1 MGTAT
6 MHTNTG
12 AASNEDGTSN
22 PTEKNVAAIVV
33 DWTEHVPSLCP
44 LLVEAVDWE
53 VVVVVLVQ

>member
-1 MGTAT
+1 MGIAT
-6 MHTNTG
+6 MHINTSAAANDMG
-12 AASNEDGTSN
+12 ASSPNEM
-22 PTEKNVAAIVV
+22 NVAVIVV